1 MKVTNVWV
9 FVCLV
14 VTLSISTIIF
24 ADVPKMINYQGK
36 LTDQQGALID
46 TSISIVFTI
55 YDDSISGALLWSET
69 QSQVV
74 VQNGVFSIL
83 LGSVNPIPDSVF
95 DGSIRYLG
103 VKVGDDSEMTPRKG
117 IVSVGYAYRSVFADT
132 ARYTQAGIPSGAIV
146 MWSGNIANIPSGW
159 ALCDGTNGTPDLTNK
174 FIKSVPN
181 GFTDPGATGGA
192 STHDH
197 GAETGSHTL
206 TIAEMPAH
214 NHFGTFGR
222 YCQVG
227 DPPNIA
233 GYGNSAVDPYT
244 VAVPSQGGDQPHSHP
259 ISADSNLPPYYELA
273 FIMKL

>member
-1 MKVTNVWV
+1 MKSKIVLLIVISVLICSFSHV
-9 FVCLV
+9 F
-14 VTLSISTIIF
+14 
-24 ADVPKMINYQGK
+24 AGVPQMINYQGK
-36 LTDQQGALID
+36 LTDPDGALITD
-46 TSISIVFTI
+46 TVSIVFTM
-55 YDDSISGALLWSET
+55 YDDSSNGTALWTET
-69 QSQVV
+69 QDSVIAR
-74 VQNGVFSIL
+74 NGVFSVL
-83 LGSVNPIPDSVF
+83 LGGVNPIPDTAFTGDV
-95 DGSIRYLG
+95 RYLG
-103 VKVGDDSEMTPRKG
+103 IKVGDDSEMTPRKA

-132 ARYTQAGIPSGAIV
+132 ASYTQGGIPSGVIV
-146 MWSGNIANIPSGW
+146 MWSGSLGNIPSGW
-159 ALCDGTNGTPDLTNK
+159 ALCDGTNGTPDLRDK

-181 GFTDPGATGGA
+181 ASTDPGQTGGA

-206 TIAEMPAH
+206 TIGEMPAH

>member
-1 MKVTNVWV
+1 MKSKILL
-9 FVCLV
+9 FVVLA
-14 VTLSISTIIF
+14 TIF
-24 ADVPKMINYQGK
+24 MLGVASAEVPKMINYQGK
-36 LTDQQGALID
+36 LTNTDGTLID
-46 TSISIVFTI
+46 TTISMTFSI
-55 YDDSISGALLWSET
+55 YPDSIGTDSLWSET
-69 QSQVV
+69 QSSVV
-74 VQNGVFSIL
+74 VENGVFSVL
-83 LGSVNPIPDSVF
+83 LGSANEIPYSVF
-95 DGSIRYLG
+95 DGSVRYLG
-103 VKVGDDSEMTPRKG
+103 VKVGNDSEMVPRRA
-117 IVSVGYAYRSVFADT
+117 IMSVGYAYRSVFADT
-132 ARYTQAGIPSGAIV
+132 AGYTQSGIPSGVIV
-146 MWSGNIANIPSGW
+146 MWSGSIANIPAGW
-159 ALCDGTNGTPDLTNK
+159 ALCDGTNGTPDLRDK

-181 GFTDPGATGGA
+181 ASTNPGQTGGA

-197 GAETGSHTL
+197 GAETGNHTL

-233 GYGNSAVDPYT
+233 GYGNIAVDPYT